1 MLQHMSEAMTDD
13 SDLDVTVTNNE
24 AASQYE
30 IHISG
35 DLAGLTTYRRDDD
48 RVVFRHA
55 EVYPKW
61 EGRGVG
67 SELARAA
74 LDDVVSEGLTIVP
87 HCPFIANYIARNPS
101 YLAHVEETERQ
112 EIEATIAV
120 ERTEDEGSGGSAA
133 V

>member
-1 MLQHMSEAMTDD
+1 MTEATKDD

-30 IHISG
+30 IHING
-35 DLAGLTTYRRDDD
+35 ELAGLTTYRRDDD

-67 SELARAA
+67 SELARGA
-74 LDDVVSEGLTIVP
+74 LDDVVSEGRTIVP
-87 HCPFIANYIARNPS
+87 QCPFIADYIARNPS
-101 YLAHVEETERQ
+101 YLSQVEESDRQ

-120 ERTEDEGSGGSAA
+120 EQADND
-133 V
+133 